1 MDPFFQT
8 LHEPTKAAGWGGSP
22 LDRHHYAGDISAGRT
37 LDEHIPTAGRTL
49 GDNIPIAG
57 RTLGDAIPAGRTLD
71 DNIPIAGR
79 TLNEADSFL
88 RESLAQ
94 NTRYREVLSERMTL
108 CEGQGRALRDMVWDK
123 FSFLEKEY
131 AEMKVNLLEKI
142 SQIASENRL
151 GNKQGID
158 ELKQRLD
165 QTEAQVTLLPQIE
178 VDQAALR
185 QAVTAAEERVIDM
198 SRDLESMKLEIRAS
212 LDRVVLMKS
221 DLTSATADMRAQT
234 EALRAEGKQVV
245 EVAWELGQRIKT
257 AEKNCDDANKC
268 RMEEIKKAMDELSAK
283 GEKMARMDQTIDT
296 HEDGLHHAERE
307 LEKLRKDM
315 ADICTQSLNASRC
328 LLQLKDEMSTIE
340 GRHKD
345 EQQSLLNRLIKAEM
359 TQACDKA
366 EVEKH
371 VAELRAAGARAGK
384 ACQGDR
390 EAVAAR
396 QKNVDASIRD
406 IRHAVKSLGSE
417 IGSVD
422 KKAEATKGSV
432 IAIQADLPL
441 HQEIRESF
449 KRETLLEREAT
460 GQWTERVVQL
470 QELVTQLQ
478 AQHSPAKVQE
488 EQCVLAGQ
496 ITLLQAALQSQGV
509 HTEDR
514 LRRIETML
522 QTQRLHT
529 GVDNALQDVNIGT
542 A

>member
-1 MDPFFQT
+1 
-8 LHEPTKAAGWGGSP
+8 
-22 LDRHHYAGDISAGRT
+22 
-37 LDEHIPTAGRTL
+37 
-49 GDNIPIAG
+49 
-57 RTLGDAIPAGRTLD
+57 
-71 DNIPIAGR
+71 
-79 TLNEADSFL
+79 
-88 RESLAQ
+88 
-94 NTRYREVLSERMTL
+94 
-108 CEGQGRALRDMVWDK
+108 
-123 FSFLEKEY
+123 
-131 AEMKVNLLEKI
+131 
-142 SQIASENRL
+142 
-151 GNKQGID
+151 
-158 ELKQRLD
+158 
-165 QTEAQVTLLPQIE
+165 
-178 VDQAALR
+178 
-185 QAVTAAEERVIDM
+185 M
-198 SRDLESMKLEIRAS
+198 SRDLESMKLEFRAS
-212 LDRVVLMKS
+212 LDQVVSMKS
-221 DLTSATADMRAQT
+221 ELSSVTADMRTQM

-257 AEKNCDDANKC
+257 AEKDCNDANKC
-268 RMEEIKKAMDELSAK
+268 RMEEIKNAMDDLRAQ
-283 GEKMARMDQTIDT
+283 GEKMARMNQTIDT
-296 HEDGLHHAERE
+296 HEDGLHRVESE

-328 LLQLKDEMSTIE
+328 LLQLKDEMSAIE
-340 GRHKD
+340 GRHND
-345 EQQSLLNRLIKAEM
+345 EQQSLLNRLIKAEV

-371 VAELRAAGARAGK
+371 VAELGAAGARAGK
-384 ACQGDR
+384 ACQADREAVAADR

-396 QKNVDASIRD
+396 QKYVDASIRD

-449 KRETLLEREAT
+449 KRDALLEKEAT

-470 QELVTQLQ
+470 QEVVTQLQ
-478 AQHSPAKVQE
+478 AAQAQAQAQQHQICPAKVQE

-514 LRRIETML
+514 LRRLETML

-529 GVDNALQDVNIGT
+529 GVDNALRD